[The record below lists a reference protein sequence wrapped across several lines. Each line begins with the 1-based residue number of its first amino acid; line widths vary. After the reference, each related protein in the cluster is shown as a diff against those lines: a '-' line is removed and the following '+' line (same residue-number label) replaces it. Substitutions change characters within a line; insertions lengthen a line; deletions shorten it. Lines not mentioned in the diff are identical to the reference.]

1 MLLERLVDKHVQ
13 APAEEGAWRFP
24 LSRELALGVVI
35 CAAAAVASYLF
46 PAFATFENFSAI
58 LRNLALD
65 AILATGMM
73 LLLIGGSFD
82 LSIGGTFSMVGV
94 VTGWLLKSAGV
105 PVPLAIALGL
115 ALGASCGLLNGFIVA
130 KVKVN
135 ALIATLG
142 TMQIFRGVAVLVGG
156 PGINFL
162 PQSFSGLAQSN
173 IMGIQAPVWLMAFVV
188 LMFHFLLTRTRFFRQ
203 YYYIGGNAR
212 AARLCGMPV
221 ERKRMLAFTI
231 MGLLAGLAG
240 MTFAARL
247 GTSVSIAGDGAEL
260 RIITAAILG
269 GASLTGG
276 KGTIWGALV
285 GVVFIAL
292 TNNIMIIAQV
302 PSYWQSIVIGLVLV
316 VAVAMDY
323 FVRREA

>member
-1 MLLERLVDKHVQ
+1 
-13 APAEEGAWRFP
+13 
-24 LSRELALGVVI
+24 
-35 CAAAAVASYLF
+35 
-46 PAFATFENFSAI
+46 
-58 LRNLALD
+58 
-65 AILATGMM
+65 MM
-73 LLLIGGSFD
+73 LLLIGGAFD

-94 VTGWLLKSAGV
+94 VTGWLLKSAGL

-115 ALGASCGLLNGFIVA
+115 GLGALCGFLNGFIIA

-156 PGINFL
+156 PGISFL
-162 PQSFSGLAQSN
+162 PASFSGLAQAD
-173 IMGIQAPVWLMAFVV
+173 IAGIQAPVWLMAFVV
-188 LMFHFLLTRTRFFRQ
+188 LVFHFLLTKTRLFRQ
-203 YYYIGGNAR
+203 YYYIGGNPR

-221 ERKRMLAFTI
+221 ERMRILAFTI
-231 MGLLAGLAG
+231 MGFLAGLAG
-240 MTFAARL
+240 ITFAARL

-316 VAVAMDY
+316 AAVAMDY